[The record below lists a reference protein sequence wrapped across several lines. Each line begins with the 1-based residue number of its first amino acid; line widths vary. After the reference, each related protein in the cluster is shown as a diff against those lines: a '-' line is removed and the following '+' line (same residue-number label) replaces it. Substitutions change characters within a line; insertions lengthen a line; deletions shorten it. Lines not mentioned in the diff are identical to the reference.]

1 MSHQT
6 LQFENIKLGIVCPM
20 ANEEATAVEFVNQ
33 VLENCRLRDFKSVAL
48 FAIFDKACTDNSH
61 KILKNLEQQQPE
73 LQTIYEPANTCV
85 VDAYVEGYRQ
95 ALSAGC
101 DWILEIDGGFSH
113 QPYQIPAFLDKM
125 SEGYD
130 CIFGSRFIKGGQFK
144 DAPLARYFISRCGS
158 MLANLLLGTRLKD
171 MTSGFELFTA
181 DTLQAILDKG
191 IRSKGHFF
199 QTEIKARCG
208 KLKIAELPI
217 EYSSPSQA
225 VNNTVLMDAFAN
237 LFYLF
242 RQRITGNLYIR

>member
-1 MSHQT
+1 MQHRT
-6 LQFENIKLGIVCPM
+6 GQFKNISLGIVCPM

-48 FAIFDKACTDNSH
+48 FAIFDKACRDKSYE
-61 KILKNLEQQQPE
+61 ILKELEEKQPE
-73 LQTIYEPANTCV
+73 LKTIYESANTCV
-85 VDAYVEGYRQ
+85 VDAYVAGYKR

-130 CIFGSRFIKGGQFK
+130 CVFGSRFIEGGRFK
-144 DAPLARYFISRCGS
+144 DAPLSRYLISRWGS

-181 DTLQAILDKG
+181 ETLRKILDKG

-208 KLKIAELPI
+208 RLEIAELPI

-225 VNNTVLMDAFAN
+225 VNNAVLMDAFAN

-242 RQRITGNLYIR
+242 RQRITGKLYIK